1 MRILFVCTGNTC
13 RSPIAEALFRE
24 RIRQLGKMDEIEV
37 RSAGIIASKN
47 FTVAA
52 NSITIL
58 SEYGIQYE
66 QKPQGISLE
75 LIEWADL
82 VLTMTRLHKY
92 LAIAIFP
99 QLLNKTFTL
108 KEFVGDP
115 TSFDIADP
123 VGKSLSR
130 YRQCAQEIDQAL
142 NILHHK
148 LDKSNPSFPL
158 PTPQPLPNTFFVL
171 KYLIRLTGLSNKT
184 SN

>member
-13 RSPIAEALFRE
+13 RSPMAEALFQE
-24 RIRQLGKMDEIEV
+24 RIRLLGKLDEIEV
-37 RSAGIIASKN
+37 RSAGIIANKR
-47 FTVAA
+47 FTIAS
-52 NSITIL
+52 NSLTIL
-58 SEYGIQYE
+58 SEYGIQYDK
-66 QKPQGISLE
+66 KPQGISLE
-75 LIEWADL
+75 LISWADL
-82 VLTMTRLHKY
+82 ALTMTRLHKY
-92 LAIAIFP
+92 LAIALFP

-115 TSFDIADP
+115 TSLDIADP

-142 NILHHK
+142 NLLQNK
-148 LDKSNPSFPL
+148 LYNINPDFSL
-158 PTPQPLPNTFFVL
+158 PTPHRLPRTFFLL

>member
-13 RSPIAEALFRE
+13 RSPMAEALFRE
-24 RIRQLGKMDEIEV
+24 RIRQLGKIDEIEV
-37 RSAGIIASKN
+37 SSAGIIANKD
-47 FTVAA
+47 FKVAS

-58 SEYGIQYE
+58 AEYGIQYNK
-66 QKPQGISLE
+66 KPQGISLE

-99 QLLNKTFTL
+99 NIINKTFTL
-108 KEFVGDP
+108 KEFVGDQ
-115 TSFDIADP
+115 TSLDIADP

-142 NILHHK
+142 NLLQDK
-148 LDKSNPSFPL
+148 LDNIKPSFSLPAPHPL
-158 PTPQPLPNTFFVL
+158 PPTFFVL

-184 SN
+184 NN

>member
-13 RSPIAEALFRE
+13 RSPMAEALFRE
-24 RIRQLGKMDEIEV
+24 RMRQLGKIDEIEV
-37 RSAGIIASKN
+37 CSAGILASKSFTIAS
-47 FTVAA
+47 
-52 NSITIL
+52 NSLTIL
-58 SEYGIQYE
+58 SEYGIQYDK
-66 QKPQGISLE
+66 KPQGISLE

-99 QLLNKTFTL
+99 QLINKTFTL
-108 KEFVGDP
+108 KEFVGDT
-115 TSFDIADP
+115 TSLDIADP

-142 NILHHK
+142 NLLQDK
-148 LDKSNPSFPL
+148 LTQIHQSN
-158 PTPQPLPNTFFVL
+158 PQPLPRTFFLLRFLV
-171 KYLIRLTGLSNKT
+171 RLTGLSNKT

>member
-13 RSPIAEALFRE
+13 RSPMAEALFQE
-24 RIRQLGKMDEIEV
+24 RIRQLGKIDEIEV
-37 RSAGIIASKN
+37 RSAGIIANKR
-47 FTVAA
+47 FTVAS
-52 NSITIL
+52 NSLTIL

-75 LIEWADL
+75 LIQWADL

-99 QLLNKTFTL
+99 ELSDKTFTL
-108 KEFVGDP
+108 KEFVGYP
-115 TSFDIADP
+115 TSLDIADP

-142 NILHHK
+142 DILQHRLSGK
-148 LDKSNPSFPL
+148 NPFTL
-158 PTPQPLPNTFFVL
+158 PTPQPLPRGIFLL
-171 KYLIRLTGLSNKT
+171 KWILKWLIANG
-184 SN
+184 